1 MGVILDFVFSIGLVT
16 AGAGI
21 LGLSVSRQLRG
32 ARSGREVAE
41 DWMCGLGA
49 MLIGAARG
57 IRGDLGLN
65 ITMAGLALLVGGTV
79 MTRIGARRHRQ
90 QR

>member
-1 MGVILDFVFSIGLVT
+1 MGMITGALFSIGLVT

-32 ARSGREVAE
+32 ARSGRQVAE
-41 DWMCGLGA
+41 DWLCGLGI
-49 MLIGAARG
+49 MLVGAARG

-65 ITMAGLALLVGGTV
+65 LSMLGLALLVGGTV
-79 MTRIGARRHRQ
+79 VTRIGAGRDRR

>member
-1 MGVILDFVFSIGLVT
+1 MGVILDFLFSTGLIT

-32 ARSGREVAE
+32 VISGRQVAE
-41 DWMCGLGA
+41 DWMCGIGA
-49 MLIGAARG
+49 MLVGAAHRMH
-57 IRGDLGLN
+57 GDLGLS
-65 ITMAGLALLVGGTV
+65 ISMAGMALLMGGTV
-79 MTRIGARRHRQ
+79 MTRIGAGRDRQ

>member
-1 MGVILDFVFSIGLVT
+1 MGVILDLLFSIGLVT
-16 AGAGI
+16 AGAGL

-32 ARSGREVAE
+32 AISGRQVAE
-41 DWMCGLGA
+41 DWLCGLGA

-57 IRGDLGLN
+57 IKGDLGLG
-65 ITMAGLALLVGGTV
+65 ITMAGMAMLVGGTV
-79 MTRIGARRHRQ
+79 INRIDVRRDRQ